1 MSPRYNSTSRTLLIL
16 GLACA
21 IFVGGTA
28 SQAKASRSNTANQ
41 SNAPASM
48 FARHNDRGGRL
59 IVQRAANF
67 GTELF
72 VHLSIDGREVAN
84 IGRSQRYDGF
94 VPAGRHIL
102 AVLAVPNENYQP
114 PTLIWLTVQPG
125 RTYVFTA
132 GWQSDHVV
140 LRRSGLSNA
149 Y

>member
-1 MSPRYNSTSRTLLIL
+1 MSSRYNSTSRTFLIL

-28 SQAKASRSNTANQ
+28 SQATVLRSSAANR
-41 SNAPASM
+41 SNAPVSM
-48 FARHNDRGGRL
+48 FARSHDRGGRV
-59 IVQRAANF
+59 IVQRTANF

-72 VHLSIDGREVAN
+72 VNLSIDGREVAN
-84 IGRSQRYDGF
+84 IGRSQRYNGF
-94 VPAGRHIL
+94 VPAGHHIL

-140 LRRSGLSNA
+140 LRRSGFFNA

>member
-1 MSPRYNSTSRTLLIL
+1 LLIL

-28 SQAKASRSNTANQ
+28 SQATVSRSNAGNR
-41 SNAPASM
+41 SNVPVSM
-48 FARHNDRGGRL
+48 FARYNDGGGRL

-72 VHLSIDGREVAN
+72 VNLSIDGREVAN

-94 VPAGRHIL
+94 VPTGRHIL
-102 AVLAVPNENYQP
+102 AVLAIPNENYQP